1 MYTRCP
7 RQHNK
12 WLKSNQLKCNTQL
25 LLPISVND
33 QHLSIDSIKHTPT
46 KGRFLLISL
55 ELLGVSLWPCN
66 CGGRQC
72 CWKFVTLPFVC
83 YVIVYFYL
91 DTARVSGLN
100 TILLSLSSFIL
111 IGILGEICGPL
122 LIGLFVWDN
131 SIKSMTSSSEVVSA
145 AVRV

>member
-1 MYTRCP
+1 M
-7 RQHNK
+7 
-12 WLKSNQLKCNTQL
+12 
-25 LLPISVND
+25 
-33 QHLSIDSIKHTPT
+33 LSSI
-46 KGRFLLISL
+46 
-55 ELLGVSLWPCN
+55 
-66 CGGRQC
+66 
-72 CWKFVTLPFVC
+72 
-83 YVIVYFYL
+83 FYL

-131 SIKSMTSSSEVVSA
+131 SIKSMTNSSEVVSA